1 MQHENVAEAE
11 AEAEDEDEYDD
22 DEEDNIAV
30 NKVKELDSDF
40 DGPALIH
47 ILVLPVVISYD
58 YVEDTKGHDVLEK
71 D

>member
-1 MQHENVAEAE
+1 M
-11 AEAEDEDEYDD
+11 
-22 DEEDNIAV
+22 AV
-30 NKVKELDSDF
+30 NKVKALDSDF

-58 YVEDTKGHDVLEK
+58 YVEDTEGHDVLEK